1 MNLDKKILMVLAE
14 DYWDKH
20 VAKRYP
26 EVAEEYQND
35 TELWESVYLAMNTPL
50 SHEDKRFVSEPKL
63 EDVLWEL
70 EMLPEFNQ
78 RNGVL
83 VYWTGKTRI

>member
-1 MNLDKKILMVLAE
+1 MYVSKGFNIPENLAKDWW
-14 DYWDKH
+14 YKH

-35 TELWESVYLAMNTPL
+35 TELWESVYLAMNTRL
-50 SHEDKRFVSEPKL
+50 STDVSEPKL

-70 EMLPEFNQ
+70 EILP
-78 RNGVL
+78 V
-83 VYWTGKTRI
+83 I